1 MYVHICGGQRL
12 ITGVLH
18 ISLHT
23 IFGDRSFIEPGTHQ
37 FQSLRILFPHAP
49 LSDERWVPLLQLS
62 VWALGIQTGPHA
74 CAPGTLPPE
83 PPPLPLLRVHLSQDP
98 PQL

>member
-37 FQSLRILFPHAP
+37 FQSLKD
-49 LSDERWVPLLQLS
+49 S
-62 VWALGIQTGPHA
+62 
-74 CAPGTLPPE
+74 LPPR
-83 PPPLPLLRVHLSQDP
+83 PLVR
-98 PQL
+98 